1 MPHHVLS
8 VALVQRRTIHVLL
21 LTQVVFAVALA
32 MAGPVAA
39 LLAQQLT
46 GSATLAGL
54 AQATT
59 VTGGVLTVLPLAALT
74 IARGRRVAIT
84 AGYLAGALGAAAVV
98 AAGMLA
104 SYPLLL
110 GGAVLVGT
118 AVTAGLQ
125 ARFAA
130 ADLAA
135 PHQRGRA
142 IGTVV
147 WASTLGGILGPS
159 LAGPAGQLAHT
170 LHLPALTG
178 PFLVIAT
185 GLLLAAGV
193 AAVGLRPDPLLTARA
208 RAGHH
213 DPAPTPRLRQ
223 TLGVLAQIPAAR
235 RSLAALAVVH
245 AVMVSVMNMASLHL
259 HHGGA
264 TLRVV
269 GLVISVHLAGMF
281 LLAPVFGWL
290 ADRLGAA
297 IVLALGLALLL
308 TALGVLQ
315 ATSQQ
320 AVGVVAAGLW
330 LLGLGWSA
338 GFVAG
343 SSLLTAAVPA
353 PARPGVQAGA
363 DLVMQL
369 AAAGGALLAGT
380 VVAAWQYAGL
390 ARLAAVPVLLLAARL
405 AWSPRLPAPHS

>member
-1 MPHHVLS
+1 MSHHVLS
-8 VALVQRRTIHVLL
+8 VDLVQRRTIHVLL
-21 LTQVVFAVALA
+21 ITQIVFAVALA

-84 AGYLAGALGAAAVV
+84 SGYLAGALGAAAVV
-98 AAGMLA
+98 GAGMLA

-135 PHQRGRA
+135 PQQRGRA

-159 LAGPAGQLAHT
+159 LAGPADQLAHT
-170 LHLPALTG
+170 LHLPAFTG

-208 RAGHH
+208 RAGHN
-213 DPAPTPRLRQ
+213 PAPTPRLRQ
-223 TLGVLAQIPAAR
+223 TLPLLAQFPAAR

-308 TALGVLQ
+308 TALLVLQ
-315 ATSQQ
+315 ATSQR
-320 AVGVVAAGLW
+320 AVGLVAAGLW

-353 PARPGVQAGA
+353 PAQPGVQGAA

-369 AAAGGALLAGT
+369 AAATGALLAGSI
-380 VVAAWQYAGL
+380 VSAWQYAGL
-390 ARLAAVPVLLLAARL
+390 ARLAAVPVVLLAARL
-405 AWSPRLPAPHS
+405 AWSPRLTAPHG